1 MPYSTGCCT
10 PLANFEATQEYKD
23 VNDPAVIITFPLDE
37 DPEVSMIAWT
47 TTPWTLPSN
56 MALCV
61 HPDLQYV
68 KVKVGTADY
77 GLWLWL
83 NRSNS

>member
-1 MPYSTGCCT
+1 MGAYVCCISVVSSINYM
-10 PLANFEATQEYKD
+10 LYFSVI
-23 VNDPAVIITFPLDE
+23 VNFPLEE

-61 HPDLQYV
+61 NPVMTYV
-68 KVKVGTADY
+68 KVKGKHT
-77 GLWLWL
+77 
-83 NRSNS
+83 RF